1 MKQGRSMKL
10 LQLLLA
16 ACAAALSFSTAA
28 QDFPS
33 RPVKIIAPTAP
44 GTGTDVTARFLADR
58 LAREWNQSVIVE
70 NKVGANG
77 ILGADFAA
85 KAAPDGYTLLM
96 GLSGLFVNKSLYR
109 SIPYDPVKDF
119 RVLLG
124 VNDLYLALV
133 VPASSPFKTVK
144 DLTDHAARDPGKVTY
159 GSAGSGSTTH
169 LGPALFGSMANVQFT
184 HVPYKGGAQAITDTI
199 SGQVDFAFTA
209 IATAAPQLASGRL
222 RALAVSGAQRAKG
235 LPNVPTLAESGL
247 SGFNVSSKTFIAA
260 PAGLPD
266 AIAQKI
272 TAAVA
277 KIIATPD
284 YQKFLEAQGFEAET
298 RTPAQYQGVA
308 AEEVKHWAEI
318 VRISGAKAD

>member
-1 MKQGRSMKL
+1 MKI
-10 LQLLLA
+10 LQSVIA
-16 ACAAALSFSTAA
+16 ACVAALSFSVAA

-58 LAREWNQSVIVE
+58 LSREWGQGVVVE

-77 ILGADFAA
+77 IVGADFVA
-85 KAAPDGYTLLM
+85 KAPADGYTLLM

-109 SIPYDPVKDF
+109 STPYDPVKDF

-133 VPASSPFKTVK
+133 VPANSPYKTVK
-144 DLTDHAARDPGKVTY
+144 DLIDHAAKNPGKVNY

-169 LGPALFGSMANVQFT
+169 LGPALLGSMANVQFT

-209 IATAAPQLASGRL
+209 IATAAPQLAGGRL
-222 RALAVSGAQRAKG
+222 RALAVSGAQRSKG
-235 LPNVPTLAESGL
+235 LPNVPTLAESGVP
-247 SGFNVSSKTFIAA
+247 GFNVSSKTFLAA
-260 PAGLPD
+260 PAGLPED
-266 AIAQKI
+266 VAQKI
-272 TAAVA
+272 TATVS
-277 KIIATPD
+277 KIIATPE

-298 RTPAQYQGVA
+298 RTPAQYQAVA

>member
-1 MKQGRSMKL
+1 MKL
-10 LQLLLA
+10 LPSLLA
-16 ACAAALSFSTAA
+16 ACLAALAFCATA
-28 QDFPS
+28 QDFPA
-33 RPVKIIAPTAP
+33 RPVKIVAPTAP
-44 GTGTDVTARFLADR
+44 GTGTDLTARFLADR
-58 LAREWNQSVIVE
+58 LSREWSQGVVVE

-77 ILGADFAA
+77 IVGAEYVA
-85 KAAPDGYTLLM
+85 KAPADGYTLLM

-133 VPASSPFKTVK
+133 VPTNSPFKTIEELVDFAGK
-144 DLTDHAARDPGKVTY
+144 NPGRVTY

-169 LGPALFGSMANVQFT
+169 LGPALLGSMANVQFR
-184 HVPYKGGAQAITDTI
+184 HIPYKGGAQAITDTI

-222 RALAVSGAQRAKG
+222 RALAVSGAHRSKG
-235 LPNVPTLAESGL
+235 LPNVPTVAEGGLA
-247 SGFNVSSKTFIAA
+247 GFNVSSKTFLAA

-266 AIAQKI
+266 AVAQKI
-272 TAAVA
+272 TATVA

-284 YQKFLEAQGFEAET
+284 YQKFLEAQGFEPET
-298 RTPAQYQGVA
+298 RNPAQYQAVPT
-308 AEEVKHWAEI
+308 EEVKHWAEI